1 MALPEGMMLRA
12 LEDVDFQLFLDI
24 QSDALRNAPEVFGSD
39 YEWFEALSI
48 LSKEQRFEKYMMFPY
63 KYLLGAFTVEGVL
76 VGMIGFSNDRNRSKI
91 RHKAQIWGL
100 YVLPE
105 NRGSGIACALVRSV
119 VETAQEIGVELIQ
132 LSVSTRNTESYA
144 LYLRSGFVVYG
155 TEVRAMKVQ
164 SDYIDEYLMV
174 KFLR

>member
-1 MALPEGMMLRA
+1 M
-12 LEDVDFQLFLDI
+12 
-24 QSDALRNAPEVFGSD
+24 
-39 YEWFEALSI
+39 
-48 LSKEQRFEKYMMFPY
+48 
-63 KYLLGAFTVEGVL
+63 
-76 VGMIGFSNDRNRSKI
+76 
-91 RHKAQIWGL
+91 
-100 YVLPE
+100 
-105 NRGSGIACALVRSV
+105 